1 MTSKQY
7 VTRCNVYFIWV
18 DLKIVNKEED
28 KYVIYLPFKGTIQS
42 QCKQTLKKDIVNEN
56 IMVKNPK
63 LQEADQL
70 DIC

>member
-1 MTSKQY
+1 
-7 VTRCNVYFIWV
+7 
-18 DLKIVNKEED
+18 VNKEED